1 MTSDRPWALQQWKR
15 ARLSLAAEEPRLPPT
30 RLGWVGP
37 LITSFPGPGALH
49 DRRSSLAVPRKPSTR
64 RPTRVGVESH
74 RNPRKAGVSE
84 GERGATRRPRSGW
97 HRPPNQFAR
106 MQSKLV
112 LLDAYLEEHGKVDSL
127 GGMNFASDAS
137 YCSFV
142 SAGNR

>member
-1 MTSDRPWALQQWKR
+1 
-15 ARLSLAAEEPRLPPT
+15 
-30 RLGWVGP
+30 
-37 LITSFPGPGALH
+37 
-49 DRRSSLAVPRKPSTR
+49 
-64 RPTRVGVESH
+64 
-74 RNPRKAGVSE
+74 
-84 GERGATRRPRSGW
+84 
-97 HRPPNQFAR
+97 

>member
-1 MTSDRPWALQQWKR
+1 VGVATMEEGPTFPSRRGAEAPPYSPRLGRAPHYIVPR
-15 ARLSLAAEEPRLPPT
+15 ARRVT
-30 RLGWVGP
+30 RP
-37 LITSFPGPGALH
+37 SF
-49 DRRSSLAVPRKPSTR
+49 VPRRTSEAFDAPADPSR
-64 RPTRVGVESH
+64 VESH